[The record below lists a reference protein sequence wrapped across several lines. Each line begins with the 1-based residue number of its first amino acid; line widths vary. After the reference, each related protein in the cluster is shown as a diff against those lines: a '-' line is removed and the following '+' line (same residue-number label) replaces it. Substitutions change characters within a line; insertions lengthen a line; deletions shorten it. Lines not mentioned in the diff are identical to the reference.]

1 MTVMGQCFFFVRK
14 RGTHEIWES
23 QLFARNKRSSRENN
37 LNLLS
42 KVRLKFRFLQV
53 KLSPK
58 DLPINQMS
66 GREKIWKDTREIA
79 KFPLQKN
86 GKFEIQ
92 L

>member
-1 MTVMGQCFFFVRK
+1 MKF
-14 RGTHEIWES
+14 ES
-23 QLFARNKRSSRENN
+23 LSSLHVTKEVPEKKN

-86 GKFEIQ
+86 GKFEIK